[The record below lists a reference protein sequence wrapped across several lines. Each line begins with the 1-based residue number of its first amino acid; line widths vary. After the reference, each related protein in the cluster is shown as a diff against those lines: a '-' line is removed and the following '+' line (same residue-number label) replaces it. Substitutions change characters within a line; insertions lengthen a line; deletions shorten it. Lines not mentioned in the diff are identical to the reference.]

1 MTLDDKWF
9 EKYEEIMDFMEINR
23 RNPSKH
29 RPQEMHMVN
38 WLKHCRKLINAGKM
52 PEDRVKMFEML
63 RMLAD
68 QYKRVNQYQ

>member
-29 RPQEMHMVN
+29 RSEEMHMVN
-38 WLKHCRKLINAGKM
+38 WLKHCQM